1 MTKNGVPKVGAMD
14 QEIIDF
20 LANIGF
26 RSTAI
31 HRSFD
36 HFDFSRG
43 SRIILVVGPMGAG
56 KTEFVTRVWRD
67 AEVAKGKS
75 SAVGA
80 LTTTADGADR
90 RNIFIVKNSLDA
102 LRFPHNPHQ
111 SLSYRGGYVDC
122 KGSIAEI
129 TDSFDLERLI
139 ETHPQYG
146 IWIIDEAGFYDER
159 IAFVM
164 RRYAR
169 EKELVFICP
178 TLSLN
183 FRKRI
188 FNTTANFLIEYASD
202 VFPLTA
208 YCEHADCIRDA
219 VYSYRYYLMALD
231 DHKLKKTPA
240 LYFDPLIM
248 VGGDMLRTDDAYK
261 PNYEARC
268 AEHHF
273 LPGKEYTYMVL
284 KPYAVRALNSDSTP
298 LFEELTAIRHDLP
311 RSKLYRDFIDRYHD
325 NNDRQEQALSALSI
339 QSIVERAVIY
349 LYSEANLLDGQMV
362 RRLVRELSL
371 DIAYMQKVLSE
382 NGRPLSL

>member
-1 MTKNGVPKVGAMD
+1 MD

-26 RSTAI
+26 RSAAI

-67 AEVAKGKS
+67 AEVARRKS
-75 SAVGA
+75 QTVCS
-80 LTTTADGADR
+80 LTTTMDGADR
-90 RNIFIVKNSLDA
+90 RNVFIVKNKLDT
-102 LRFPHNPHQ
+102 LRFPHNPRQ
-111 SLSYRGGYVDC
+111 SLSYRGGYINC
-122 KGSIAEI
+122 EGSIAEI
-129 TDSFDLERLI
+129 ADSFELERLI
-139 ETHPQYG
+139 EAHPQYG

-164 RRYAR
+164 KRYAR

-183 FRKRI
+183 FRNRI

-208 YCEHADCIRDA
+208 YCEHSDCLHDA
-219 VYSYRYYLMALD
+219 VYSYRYYLTE
-231 DHKLKKTPA
+231 HENRERRKIPA

-248 VGGDMLRTDDAYK
+248 VGGDALRTDAYT

-284 KPYAVRALNSDSTP
+284 KPYAVCALNSDSTP
-298 LFEELTAIRHDLP
+298 LIEELVAIRHNLTK
-311 RSKLYRDFIDRYHD
+311 SKLYHDFISRYH
-325 NNDRQEQALSALSI
+325 NNDHKREQALSALSI
-339 QSIVERAVIY
+339 QSIAERAIVY
-349 LYSEANLLDGQMV
+349 LYSEANLLDSQ
-362 RRLVRELSL
+362 LVRQLVSELSL
-371 DIAYMQKVLSE
+371 DAEYVQKVLSE
-382 NGRPLSL
+382 NGRRFSL